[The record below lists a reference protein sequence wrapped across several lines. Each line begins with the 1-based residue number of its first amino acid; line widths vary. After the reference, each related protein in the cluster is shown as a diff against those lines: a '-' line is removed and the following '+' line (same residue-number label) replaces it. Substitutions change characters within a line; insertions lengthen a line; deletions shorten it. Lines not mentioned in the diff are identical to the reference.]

1 MHTYASNRNN
11 AYILSFKENKNIQ
24 RGLNDINEHYLVLMI
39 RVIVPCLILKKK
51 LNFSKT
57 CMMTIEF

>member
-11 AYILSFKENKNIQ
+11 AYIISFKENKNIQ